1 MTNTTQPPAGDVE
14 AREAAVS
21 TALDTMGPTTRRYC
35 SEWLAPAINAAI
47 DAYLAKLTP
56 TKAEPGRI
64 AEIRERKPFKL
75 LVSKEWLMKA
85 ISSDPDDESC
95 EAGVL
100 HPEAPRFS
108 IDHGVIH
115 DRNTGKHVRTCN
127 CLHPLEDGV
136 DAALALLNELDRDA
150 RLAPY
155 LETALSHITAI
166 EADRDRMREALENIL
181 RCDDEA
187 REAAGIEGAT
197 LNGYGLVD
205 LFDVLDHPFGS
216 GAHKQSAYRSN
227 DLNNALSNA
236 RAALKS
242 SKPGEG

>member
-1 MTNTTQPPAGDVE
+1 MT
-14 AREAAVS
+14 
-21 TALDTMGPTTRRYC
+21 
-35 SEWLAPAINAAI
+35 
-47 DAYLAKLTP
+47 
-56 TKAEPGRI
+56 TKAEPSQI
-64 AEIRERKPFKL
+64 AEIRERKPFKM

-85 ISSDPDDESC
+85 IASDPDDESC

-166 EADRDRMREALENIL
+166 EADRDRKRKALEWIRDELPDRDDWDNFEEHSALVL
-181 RCDDEA
+181 RM
-187 REAAGIEGAT
+187 
-197 LNGYGLVD
+197 
-205 LFDVLDHPFGS
+205 
-216 GAHKQSAYRSN
+216 RSK
-227 DLNNALSNA
+227 A
-236 RAALKS
+236 RAALNP